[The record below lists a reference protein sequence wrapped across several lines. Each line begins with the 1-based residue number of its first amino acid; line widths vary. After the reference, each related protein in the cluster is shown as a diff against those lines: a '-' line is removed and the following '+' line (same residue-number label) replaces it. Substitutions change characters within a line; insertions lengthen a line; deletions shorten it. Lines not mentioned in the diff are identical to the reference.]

1 MQKKNLHIE
10 ELNPNFSN
18 HLKTSIP
25 KLEHKLPQK
34 LDCCKHKRISYAN
47 YTDRN
52 ASSTQSKA
60 GSQYHDY
67 AQLVE
72 HILKNIVALDHVIF
86 SLRIKVNLQTCTKY
100 SGYNQLNNQ
109 TPRVRTQIQ
118 TNQVRIWYEKEGS
131 SIGIKPYASVPLQD
145 EPYPSAGTAPPPTQH
160 AAKG

>member
-1 MQKKNLHIE
+1 MANTREYHMQITQIE
-10 ELNPNFSN
+10 THQARN
-18 HLKTSIP
+18 
-25 KLEHKLPQK
+25 QK
-34 LDCCKHKRISYAN
+34 AR
-47 YTDRN
+47 
-52 ASSTQSKA
+52 
-60 GSQYHDY
+60 SQYLDY

-118 TNQVRIWYEKEGS
+118 TNQVRSWYEKEGS
-131 SIGIKPYASVPLQD
+131 SIGIKPYASVPLRD